1 MNNLSSG
8 TVDFINNYD
17 GIYNKMKS
25 KKKYRKRPLEG
36 HNSERMKHISGLFL
50 ECRRWTGMSRQDM
63 EDEYGISRSVIERV
77 ESSSMPMNITL
88 RTILEMA
95 DIYMISPSELFE
107 DVE

>member
-1 MNNLSSG
+1 MKIHSSG
-8 TVDFINNYD
+8 TIEYIINYE
-17 GIYNKMKS
+17 GIYDKM
-25 KKKYRKRPLEG
+25 KYRKRPLVG
-36 HNSERMKHISGLFL
+36 HNSERMKHLSGLFL

-63 EDEYGISRSVIERV
+63 EDEYGISRAVIERV
-77 ESSSMPMNITL
+77 ESSSEPLNITL